1 MPVSRRDAIV
11 VAVIS
16 CLAGIAAAFAHVSPT
31 GSRVMDSVVTFV
43 FVAAVSWSAATAPWT
58 VVAIA
63 AVVAVALT
71 GASGWT
77 VVAAAGAVLAVVVG
91 LLRAPLPTLRTTAA
105 ASASL
110 ASLHLDVNAFFGASA
125 TVAGAMAVIVVAFG
139 IGRREDQVRRTALW
153 AALGTFVF
161 VVLSVAGLAVAGLQA
176 KSSLQAGYDHL
187 QDGLDLLRDGDT
199 ALAAETL
206 DRAAAEMRSASED
219 LDALWAKPAALVP
232 VVAQHRRA
240 ALDVLTEAKSAAT
253 TAADALGAADID
265 AIRLAGGTVDVEA
278 LAALAAPLESLDNAV
293 VDMSATLR
301 GASSPWLIGA
311 AQRGLADG
319 AAEVDKS
326 LVQATA
332 TAAAAAHVP
341 AMLGIDEPRRYLVVF
356 TTPARA
362 RGLSGTMTNYAE
374 LSITDGTIRQTAFG
388 RTSDLV
394 AATDAGDDLVLDIP
408 AELFARYGRF
418 GAGSA
423 TAPVAGRFWYA
434 VTMIPDAP
442 TVASIMAQMYAA
454 GGGTAPIDGVFFLD
468 PTGLASML
476 DVAGPVTVPGLDQ
489 EINAASLRKFLLV
502 DQYSLDPSVR
512 QDVVEAVAGV
522 SLQQFLSATLPPA
535 RDFASALGPAATE
548 GHVVAWALRAEE
560 QSVFRLAGMSG
571 FMPSPNEG
579 DTDRDGLAVVTDNL
593 AGNEIDGYLSR
604 TVDYAATFDDESGAV
619 AGEVTVTVRNHAPSS
634 GASATV
640 IGNGIGLPD
649 GTSRTNLTVYSPL
662 DASGVTVDGVATEAL
677 AGTQGGW
684 STTTIALDL
693 APGAERTV
701 RLELSGTLDTDHY
714 RFVWRPQPLVTPD
727 HLTLDV
733 VASNPVAFDGVLDRT
748 SVVDADGI
756 VPLR

>member
-11 VAVIS
+11 VAVIA
-16 CLAGIAAAFAHVSPT
+16 CLAGLAAAFVAVSPT
-31 GSRVMDSVVTFV
+31 GSRVADSVVTFL
-43 FVAAVSWSAATAPWT
+43 FVAVVSWAAATAPWP

-63 AVVAVALT
+63 SVVAVVLT

-77 VVAAAGAVLAVVVG
+77 VVAAAGAVLAVLVG
-91 LLRAPLPTLRTTAA
+91 LLRTSLPWLRTTSAA
-105 ASASL
+105 L
-110 ASLHLDVNAFFGASA
+110 ACLALLHLDVDAFFGASA
-125 TVAGAMAVIVVAFG
+125 IVAGAVAVIIAAFG
-139 IGRREDQVRRTALW
+139 IGRREDQARRTALW
-153 AALGTFVF
+153 MTAGAFVF
-161 VVLSVAGLAVAGLQA
+161 VLLAVAGLAVAGLQA

-199 ALAAETL
+199 ALAADTL
-206 DRAAAEMRSASED
+206 DRAAAEMRGANDD
-219 LDALWAKPAALVP
+219 LDAFWAKPAALIP

-240 ALDVLTEAKSAAT
+240 ALDVLAEAARAAAT
-253 TAADALGAADID
+253 VSAALGAADVD
-265 AIRLAGGTVDVEA
+265 SIRLAGGTVDVEA
-278 LAALAAPLESLDNAV
+278 LAALAAPLESVDNAV

-319 AAEVDKS
+319 AAKVDKS

-362 RGLSGTMTNYAE
+362 RGLSGTMTNFAE
-374 LSITDGTIRQTAFG
+374 LTITDGTIRQTGFG

-394 AATDAGDDLVLDIP
+394 AATAAGDDLVLDIP

-423 TAPVAGRFWYA
+423 ATPVSGRFWYA

-454 GGGTAPIDGVFFLD
+454 GRDAAPVDGVFFLD
-468 PTGLASML
+468 PTGLASLL
-476 DVAGPVTVPGLDQ
+476 DVAGPVAVPGLDQ
-489 EINAASLRKFLLV
+489 QITAASLRQFLLV

-512 QDVVEAVAGV
+512 QDVVEAAVGV
-522 SLQQFLSATLPPA
+522 SLQQFLSATLPAA
-535 RDFASALGPAATE
+535 RDFAAALGPAATE
-548 GHVVAWALRAEE
+548 GHLVAWAARAEE
-560 QSVFRLAGMSG
+560 QNVFRLAGMSG
-571 FMPSPNEG
+571 FLPPPSDG

-604 TVDYAATFDDESGAV
+604 TVNYAASFDSATGDV
-619 AGEVTVTVRNHAPSS
+619 TGELTVTVRNDAPSS
-634 GASATV
+634 GAADTV

-649 GTSRTNLTVYSPL
+649 GTSRMNLTIYSAL
-662 DASGVTVDGVATEAL
+662 DASDVTVDGAATTTL

-693 APGAERTV
+693 APGVERTV
-701 RLELSGTLDTDHY
+701 TLTLRGTLDTDHY
-714 RFVWRPQPLVTPD
+714 RFVWRPQPLVNPD

-733 VASNPVAFDGVLDRT
+733 VAAQFDGVLDRT
-748 SVVDADGI
+748 SVIDDDGI